1 MSLNDTT
8 PEDWDGLSRAEQ
20 AMYRPR
26 KVPAFADLVDRV
38 KQAKEEFD
46 NVDCP
51 QHYNKGGVECIEAI
65 KAAMDPEVFKGYL
78 KGNAM
83 KYLWRYE
90 DKGKPV
96 EDLRKCI
103 VYLNWLLEEEL

>member
-1 MSLNDTT
+1 MNKET
-8 PEDWDGLSRAEQ
+8 EYFKA
-20 AMYRPR
+20 R
-26 KVPAFADLVDRV
+26 KTKPFSDLVD
-38 KQAKEEFD
+38 KIHKEKFD

-51 QHYNKGGVECIEAI
+51 KHYNKGGVECIEGI
-65 KAAMDPEVFKGYL
+65 KASMSKDQFKGYL

-96 EDLRKCI
+96 EDLRKCR
-103 VYLNWLLEEEL
+103 VYLEWLLKEEALYDV